1 MEIKSLINLKNQN
14 CLVTGGFGYLG
25 KQIIEA
31 FAELGA
37 NIITLD
43 LKDAEDDNFKNQ
55 IINKYEV
62 NFEFYPVDLSSKD
75 YILKACDLI
84 KSKYQTLKCIVN
96 NAGILTHSF
105 EKGWNCEFEQQNTD
119 LWNKVFEINITAPFI
134 LSQELSSLLS
144 FSKGSIINISSI
156 YGIVGPTQ
164 SIYEKTELFNPCGYA
179 VSKAGLIQMTK
190 WLAAILAPK
199 IRVNAIVLGGVE
211 RSQSE
216 LFIKEYSK
224 NTLLNRM
231 AKSEE
236 IKGAI
241 VFLGTDLS
249 TYTTG
254 SSIFID
260 GGWTA
265 I

>member
-1 MEIKSLINLKNQN
+1 MEIKSLINLKNKN

-37 NIITLD
+37 NIIALD
-43 LKDAEDDNFKNQ
+43 LKDAEDDNFKNH
-55 IINKYEV
+55 IMNKYKI
-62 NFEFYPVDLSSKD
+62 NFEFYPVDLSRKEN
-75 YILKACDLI
+75 IVKVCNLI
-84 KSKYQTLKCIVN
+84 KARYQTLKCIVN

-105 EKGWNCEFEQQNTD
+105 EKGWNCEFKKQNSE
-119 LWNKVFEINITAPFI
+119 LWNKVFAINTTAPFV
-134 LSQELSSLLS
+134 LSQELASLLS

-179 VSKAGLIQMTK
+179 ISKAALIQMTK
-190 WLAAILAPK
+190 WLASTLSPK

-224 NTLLNRM
+224 NTLLKRM
-231 AKSEE
+231 AKAEE

-241 VFLGTDLS
+241 IFLGTDLS

-254 SSIFID
+254 SLIFID